1 MKKKITALC
10 LCIAMV
16 AIAIVGAS
24 LAYFTDTDNATN
36 TFAVGNVTIDL
47 IEQQRGEDGLEDFEQ
62 GKKLYPIVGSA
73 QGEKDEYG
81 MPTAKNYVDKM
92 VTIEN
97 TGSEKAYIRAYFAIP
112 SALDDGYETFNA
124 GMNVLHFNFGNKV
137 VDGKISSTYGVEW
150 NWQHSGKWNYYETEI
165 DGIKYNVYYA
175 DYFEAVDA
183 GAATEQFVQGL
194 YLDKSFDMKD
204 GKCYAFGKEVT
215 LDDGWDW
222 SKVSC
227 PVFAV
232 ACQAEGFDNASD
244 AMTAAFGANY
254 NPWGG
259 AASNWQP
266 CTLRGTGHRR
276 APGSRM
282 FSDGLTDHQLIDQPE
297 RSTDYEAKT
306 LDSIGTDD
314 LRRRLRYRDPGLLHR
329 RGDGPQRHH
338 HRQRGHRGPGMGR
351 RGQGDPL

>member
-1 MKKKITALC
+1 MKKKLTAIFLC
-10 LCIAMV
+10 VAMFAV
-16 AIAIVGAS
+16 AVVGAS

-137 VDGKISSTYGVEW
+137 VDGVVSSTYGVEW
-150 NWQHSGKWNYYETEI
+150 NWTHDGKWNYYETEI

-183 GAATEQFVQGL
+183 GATTEQFVQGL

-215 LDDGWDW
+215 LDEGWDW

-244 AMTAAFGANY
+244 AMTAAFSANY

-259 AASNWQP
+259 AASNWQ
-266 CTLRGTGHRR
+266 
-276 APGSRM
+276 
-282 FSDGLTDHQLIDQPE
+282 
-297 RSTDYEAKT
+297 
-306 LDSIGTDD
+306 
-314 LRRRLRYRDPGLLHR
+314 
-329 RGDGPQRHH
+329 
-338 HRQRGHRGPGMGR
+338 
-351 RGQGDPL
+351 